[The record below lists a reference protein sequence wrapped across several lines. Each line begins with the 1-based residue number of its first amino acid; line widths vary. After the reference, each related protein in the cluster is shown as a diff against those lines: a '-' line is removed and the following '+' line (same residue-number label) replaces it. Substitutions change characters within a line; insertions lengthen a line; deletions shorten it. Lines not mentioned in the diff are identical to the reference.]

1 MSTCPPLLATETRT
15 TACSLCEGAGEV
27 CTSTPGGTFDMQQ
40 GQWFPDEQAYT
51 CPRCKGK
58 GELEETFCL
67 VCMESAEVCRCTD
80 EEIDAY
86 LLSSYLGA
94 A

>member
-1 MSTCPPLLATETRT
+1 MPSCPPLLATETRT
-15 TACSLCEGAGEV
+15 NACSSCEGAGEV

-40 GQWFPDEQAYT
+40 EQWFPDEQAYT

-67 VCMESAEVCRCTD
+67 VCSENVETCSCTD
-80 EEIDAY
+80 AEIDHY
-86 LLSSYLGA
+86 LLTSYLGA

>member
-1 MSTCPPLLATETRT
+1 MPTSSPPLATESRT
-15 TACSLCEGAGEV
+15 AVCSLCEGAGEV

-40 GQWFPDEQAYT
+40 EQWYPDEQTHT

-58 GELEETFCL
+58 GEREETFCL
-67 VCMESAEVCRCTD
+67 VCTESVEVCRCTD
-80 EEIDAY
+80 AEIETY
-86 LLSSYLGA
+86 LLTAFLGA

>member
-1 MSTCPPLLATETRT
+1 MPPCPPLLATETRT
-15 TACSLCEGAGEV
+15 TPCSLCEGAGEV

-40 GQWFPDEQAYT
+40 AQWYPDEQTHT

-58 GELEETFCL
+58 GELEESFCL
-67 VCMESAEVCRCTD
+67 VCSESVEVCRCTD
-80 EEIDAY
+80 EEIDMY
-86 LLSSYLGA
+86 LLTVFLGA